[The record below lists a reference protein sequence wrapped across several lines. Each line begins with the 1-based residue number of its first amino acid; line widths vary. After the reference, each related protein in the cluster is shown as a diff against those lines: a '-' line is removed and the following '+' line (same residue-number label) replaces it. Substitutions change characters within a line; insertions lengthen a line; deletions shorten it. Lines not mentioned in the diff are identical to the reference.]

1 MSERVPGQQADSASL
16 QPSAGAVRRG
26 IRSLSPVKALL
37 AVLAS
42 AALVVLSIGAPAF
55 AVAPSLV
62 EPPTR
67 LYMAPAGSL
76 PVTIP
81 DGFPTLIPEGE
92 LKFDGG
98 TDLIS
103 QDVRTIEIES
113 GEVGCALA
121 APDWNQGG
129 CTAVQLSVSHGT
141 LTFDPLPSVED
152 DGDSDF
158 DVLKFADGALE
169 RDKHELGELP
179 APAVAIIGTTAQVNA
194 ALATLVY
201 TPDTDDDGDGTADD
215 PYYYN
220 GSNPESIDL
229 LMAPGDS
236 TMDTVN
242 ADIEIRVQRIN
253 EFPEVTVPD
262 QVFQVPSGGT
272 GYLGDAGDDTG
283 QPDEEDWNVVD
294 EDNDE
299 NDENDTLD
307 GPGDEWL
314 LISWADCGT
323 FSMPASPFTIYDDLE
338 QLFEDALDLGLEPDP
353 SDPEYAEYQT
363 NKTALID
370 AAMAALPDEVKNL
383 PFATG
388 NPSDPHSA
396 FAGVVS
402 GLNAIDSLN
411 YVLDNVEFQATG
423 LADVTC
429 TVRYLVSDLGNNG
442 LPVQFLGDPPYGIQV
457 PFFGFDFDTNDF
469 PTVEKVVVEVGDGET
484 IEVSLPTDVSVPE
497 GGATTVPLTV
507 SPTTHP
513 AFDVTISTT
522 AVPPTGAADF
532 TPIAAQSFTVPEDAA
547 SIDIPVDALQDLD
560 LDPGETYTV
569 TIDGFPAD
577 PPFPAGF
584 DAAIT
589 DGSAT
594 VTIIDDEV
602 PDALLELSLPTDV
615 AVAEGAATTVPLAVS
630 PAAHPAFSVTVS
642 TQVVAPTTAAD
653 FTPINSVAFPV
664 PADAAS
670 IDIPVD
676 ALQDLDLDPGE
687 TYQIIIDGVPADPPG
702 FDVAITDGSATVT
715 IIDDET
721 EDTIAPTVTIEQGAA
736 QVDPTG
742 ASPIVFEVEFSE
754 PVTGLSSSD
763 VVLSG
768 SANPTTAAVSGTGA
782 SYTVEVSGMSAN
794 GLVIAEIAAGA
805 AMDAASNPSAASTSV
820 DNEVTFTGI
829 DEVAP
834 TVTIEQGA
842 SQADPT
848 GTSPIVFEV
857 EFSEPVTGFSSS
869 DVVLSGSANPTTA
882 AVSGTGASY
891 TIEVSGMSANG
902 LVIAEIAAGAA
913 TDAASNPSEAS
924 TSVDNEVT
932 FTGIDEVAPTVTIE
946 QGAAQADPTTAS
958 PIVFEVEFSEP
969 VTGFSSSD
977 VVLSGSANP
986 TTAAV
991 SGAGASYTVEV
1002 SGMSADGLVIAEV
1015 AAGAA
1020 MDAASNPSEASTSV
1034 DNEVTFTGLDE
1045 VAPTVTIEQGAAQAD
1060 PTGTSPIVFEV
1071 EFSEPVTGLSSSD
1084 VVLSGSANPTTAA
1097 VSGAGASYTVEVSG
1111 MSADGLVIAEVA
1123 AGAAMDAASNPSEA
1137 STSEDNEVTFQYDE
1151 GDVTAP
1157 TVTIEQ
1163 GAAQADPT
1171 GTSPIVFE
1179 VEFSEPVTG
1188 FTNSDVVLSGS
1199 ANPTTAVVSGAGA
1212 SYTVEV
1218 SGMSADGLVI
1228 AEVAAG
1234 AAMDAASNPSEA
1246 STSEDNEVTFE
1257 EGLPPA
1263 PLTITAP
1270 DDIVVEVPFG
1280 ETGDTVDFD
1289 PPTTTGGVAPVIVDC
1304 DADSGDFFPVGVTT
1318 VTCTATDSAPAE
1330 EIVLF
1335 AVATDSFTITVT
1347 EGEEPDGEEP
1357 PPTGGPTDPGT
1368 TPGGGSTGGTG
1379 GTGGGSTSGSIAS
1392 TGVESMPA
1400 TLVALGLLLLGAA
1413 AMRLRTRRAAASA
1426 RR

>member
-1 MSERVPGQQADSASL
+1 MSERVPWQQAFSAR
-16 QPSAGAVRRG
+16 PEPIERTTRRG
-26 IRSLSPVKALL
+26 IRSLVPLKALL
-37 AVLAS
+37 AGLAS

-55 AVAPSLV
+55 AAPPSFV
-62 EPPTR
+62 DPPTR

-81 DGFPTLIPEGE
+81 DGFPTVIPEGD

-113 GEVGCALA
+113 GEDGCAMA

-169 RDKHELGELP
+169 RDKHELSELP
-179 APAVAIIGTTAQVNA
+179 AAAVAIIGTTAQVNA

-201 TPDTDDDGDGTADD
+201 TPDTDEDDDGTADD
-215 PYYYN
+215 PYFYN

-272 GYLGDAGDDTG
+272 GFLGDAGDDTG

-338 QLFEDALDLGLEPDP
+338 QLFGDALDLGLEPDP
-353 SDPEYAEYQT
+353 ADPEYAEYQT
-363 NKTALID
+363 NKTALIE

-411 YVLDNVEFQATG
+411 YALDNVEFQATG

-442 LPVQFLGDPPYGIQV
+442 LPVQYLGDPPYGIQV

-469 PTVEKVVVEVGDGET
+469 PTVEKVVVEVGDGTT
-484 IEVSLPTDVSVPE
+484 IEVALPTDVSVPE

-507 SPTTHP
+507 SPATHP
-513 AFDVTISTT
+513 AFAVTISTA
-522 AVPPTGAADF
+522 AVAPTSAADF
-532 TPIAAQSFTVPEDAA
+532 TPIAAQTFTVPEDAA
-547 SIDIPVDALQDLD
+547 SIDIPVDALQDTD

-602 PDALLELSLPTDV
+602 PNELLELSLPTDV
-615 AVAEGAATTVPLAVS
+615 AVAEGAASTVPLVVS
-630 PAAHPAFSVTVS
+630 PTTHPAFDVTIS
-642 TQVVAPTTAAD
+642 TTAVPPTSAAD
-653 FTPINSVAFPV
+653 FTPITAQAFTV

-687 TYQIIIDGVPADPPG
+687 TYTVTIDGVPGSPPPG

-736 QVDPTG
+736 QADPTD
-742 ASPIVFEVEFSE
+742 ASPIVFDVEFSE
-754 PVTGLSSSD
+754 PVTGFDNAD

-768 SANPTTAAVSGTGA
+768 SANPTTAVVSGAGA

-794 GLVIAEIAAGA
+794 GLVVAEVAAGA
-805 AMDAASNPSAASTSV
+805 AEDAAGN
-820 DNEVTFTGI
+820 
-829 DEVAP
+829 
-834 TVTIEQGA
+834 
-842 SQADPT
+842 
-848 GTSPIVFEV
+848 
-857 EFSEPVTGFSSS
+857 
-869 DVVLSGSANPTTA
+869 L
-882 AVSGTGASY
+882 
-891 TIEVSGMSANG
+891 
-902 LVIAEIAAGAA
+902 
-913 TDAASNPSEAS
+913 SEAS

-932 FTGIDEVAPTVTIE
+932 FTG
-946 QGAAQADPTTAS
+946 
-958 PIVFEVEFSEP
+958 
-969 VTGFSSSD
+969 
-977 VVLSGSANP
+977 
-986 TTAAV
+986 
-991 SGAGASYTVEV
+991 
-1002 SGMSADGLVIAEV
+1002 
-1015 AAGAA
+1015 
-1020 MDAASNPSEASTSV
+1020 V
-1034 DNEVTFTGLDE
+1034 DD

-1071 EFSEPVTGLSSSD
+1071 EFSEPVTGFGPAD
-1084 VVLSGSANPTTAA
+1084 VVLSGAANPTTAV
-1097 VSGAGASYTVEVSG
+1097 VSGTAANYTVEVSG
-1111 MSADGLVIAEVA
+1111 MSADGLVVAEVA
-1123 AGAAMDAASNPSEA
+1123 AGAAEDAAGNLSEA
-1137 STSEDNEVTFQYDE
+1137 STSVDNEVTFEYDE

-1171 GTSPIVFE
+1171 DASPIVFE

-1188 FTNSDVVLSGS
+1188 FDNADVVLSGS
-1199 ANPTTAVVSGAGA
+1199 ANPTTAVVAGVGASYTVQVSGMSANGLVIAEVAAGAAEDAAGNLSEASTSVDNEVTFTGVDDVAPTVTIEQGAAQTDPTGTSPIVFEVEFSELVTGFDNADVVLSGPANPTTAVVSGAGA

-1228 AEVAAG
+1228 AEVVAG
-1234 AAMDAASNPSEA
+1234 AAEDAAGNLSEA
-1246 STSEDNEVTFE
+1246 STSVDNEVTFQYD
-1257 EGLPPA
+1257 EGDVTAPTVTIEQGGSQGDPA
-1263 PLTITAP
+1263 LVSSQPVVFDVVFSEPVSGFVNTDVVLSGSGNPTTAVVTPVSSSAYTVEVSGAVAGEVVAEVVAGAAEDAAGNLSEASTSVDNVVTLEDVASPDPLTITAP

-1280 ETGDTVDFD
+1280 ETGANVDFD
-1289 PPTTTGGVAPVIVDC
+1289 APTTTGGVAPVTVDC
-1304 DADSGDFFPVGVTT
+1304 DATSGDFFAIGVTT
-1318 VTCTATDSAPAE
+1318 VTCTATDSAPPE
-1330 EIVLF
+1330 QIVLF
-1335 AVATDSFTITVT
+1335 AVATDSFTITVN
-1347 EGEEPDGEEP
+1347 EGDEP
-1357 PPTGGPTDPGT
+1357 PGEPTPTPTDPGT
-1368 TPGGGSTGGTG
+1368 PGGGSGSGSSGGTTGGM
-1379 GTGGGSTSGSIAS
+1379 AA
-1392 TGVESMPA
+1392 TGVESMP
-1400 TLVALGLLLLGAA
+1400 TLLIGLGMLLAGGLAL
-1413 AMRLRTRRAAASA
+1413 RLRSRARRAAASA